1 LYSKWARNSTI
12 KWSKNYKKI
21 KKPGENAGKDNGF
34 VKLGNSRGAE
44 WGRIG
49 HCAEL
54 WGKEGKGKRRRKD
67 RRVE

>member
-21 KKPGENAGKDNGF
+21 KKPGEIAGKHNGF
-34 VKLGNSRGAE
+34 VKLGNSRGAKSR
-44 WGRIG
+44 RIG

-54 WGKEGKGKRRRKD
+54 WRKEGTGKRRGKGAR
-67 RRVE
+67 EE